1 VIRVQNL
8 MGFSPSY
15 SQVERQRRKS
25 IERRIKRKKME
36 EKTEK
41 KYSTDSWDNFL
52 GSSNFLKAEDVEAD
66 QKFVCVEAEVS
77 DDNRPRLLM
86 QSGEDDPKMFDL
98 NVTNSNTTSDA
109 GVKSPKDC
117 VGKTFVFKKALVM
130 SPKTKKEV
138 ETLRIKSIA

>member
-1 VIRVQNL
+1 
-8 MGFSPSY
+8 
-15 SQVERQRRKS
+15 
-25 IERRIKRKKME
+25 ME

-66 QKFVCVEAEVS
+66 QKFVCVECEVS

-98 NVTNSNTTSDA
+98 NVTNANTTVDA

-117 VGKTFVFKKALVM
+117 VGKTFHFQKGIGNV
-130 SPKTKKEV
+130 SENKE
-138 ETLRIKSIA
+138 RSRNIKDTNQLT